1 MLSLILGLSGVR
13 IFSLLCPYLFL
24 PTVPPKGA
32 ESEEET
38 PETLQKNSNKKGKAK
53 KSKKVQKTPSEPGG
67 TPRGGRRAAL
77 PFRAGQEVCSAP
89 Q

>member
-13 IFSLLCPYLFL
+13 IFSLLCPCLFL

-32 ESEEET
+32 ESEEEAS
-38 PETLQKNSNKKGKAK
+38 ESLQKNTNKKGKAK
-53 KSKKVQKTPSEPGG
+53 KSKKVQKTPQGRGIPSGWEKSSSSPQGG
-67 TPRGGRRAAL
+67 SGGL
-77 PFRAGQEVCSAP
+77 QHP

>member
-1 MLSLILGLSGVR
+1 MLSLILGLSEIR
-13 IFSLLCPYLFL
+13 IFSLLCPCLFL
-24 PTVPPKGA
+24 STVPPKGA

-53 KSKKVQKTPSEPGG
+53 KSKKVQKTPQSHGDP
-67 TPRGGRRAAL
+67 L
-77 PFRAGQEVCSAP
+77 RAGQEVCSIP